1 MTNTVRSDMMQM
13 STKVDGNSLTYLGI
27 RGERTNVMIRKFFKA
42 LFAPVSLSADEVIHI
57 TLVQI
62 RAM

>member
-1 MTNTVRSDMMQM
+1 
-13 STKVDGNSLTYLGI
+13 
-27 RGERTNVMIRKFFKA
+27 MIRKFFKA
-42 LFAPVSLSADEVIHI
+42 LFAPANLTANEIIHI